1 MIRFS
6 GPRDAAGTA
15 TMGMA
20 RDEGKRGLHGG
31 FADNTG
37 MTTAF
42 FVTGTDTGAGKTFTS
57 TVLLH
62 ALRQRGLRA
71 VGMKPVASGS
81 SPTPEGLRNEDALAL
96 QAASD
101 PRPDYALVNPW
112 ALREP
117 TAPEIAARLDGVEV
131 TLPPILA
138 AFEALKVQA
147 DVVLVEGV
155 GGFLAPVNAAI
166 DQCELPRALGLP
178 VLVVVGLK
186 LGCIN
191 HARMTVEAV
200 QSRGFRVLGWIASDV
215 EPTMLFPDDYFEALK
230 ASLPAPCFGRLPH
243 APGVDAAGLTGHLRL
258 PGGFPGG

>member
-1 MIRFS
+1 
-6 GPRDAAGTA
+6 
-15 TMGMA
+15 
-20 RDEGKRGLHGG
+20 
-31 FADNTG
+31 

-81 SPTPEGLRNEDALAL
+81 EATPEGLRNEDALAL
-96 QAASD
+96 QAASA

-131 TLPPILA
+131 TMGPIVA
-138 AFEALKVQA
+138 AFEALKAQA

-155 GGFLAPVNAAI
+155 GGFLAPVNARL

-191 HARMTVEAV
+191 HARMTMEAV
-200 QSRGFRVLGWIASDV
+200 RSRGFEVLGWVASDV
-215 EPTMLFPDDYFEALK
+215 EPTMIFPDDYFEALK
-230 ASLPAPCFGRLPH
+230 AALAAPCLGRLPH
-243 APGVDAAGLTGHLRL
+243 APGADAATLTRHLTL
-258 PGGFPGG
+258 PAGFPQPS

>member
-1 MIRFS
+1 
-6 GPRDAAGTA
+6 
-15 TMGMA
+15 MG
-20 RDEGKRGLHGG
+20 EGKRGVHGR
-31 FADNTG
+31 FADNAV

-81 SPTPEGLRNEDALAL
+81 EETPEGLRNEDALAL

-131 TLPPILA
+131 TLPPIEA
-138 AFEALKVQA
+138 AFCAAQGA
-147 DVVLVEGV
+147 GRRRAGRGV
-155 GGFLAPVNAAI
+155 GGFLAPVNAVI
-166 DQCELPRALGLP
+166 DQCDLPRALGLP

-230 ASLPAPCFGRLPH
+230 AALPVPCFGRLPH
-243 APGVDAAGLTGHLRL
+243 APGVDPASLTAHLAL
-258 PGGFPGG
+258 PEGFPQPS

>member
-1 MIRFS
+1 M
-6 GPRDAAGTA
+6 GTV
-15 TMGMA
+15 GF
-20 RDEGKRGLHGG
+20 EGKRVLH
-31 FADNTG
+31 ARMVDNG
-37 MTTAF
+37 AMSTAF

-81 SPTPEGLRNEDALAL
+81 EATLEGLRNEDALAL
-96 QAASD
+96 QAASA

-117 TAPEIAARLDGVEV
+117 TAPEIAARIDGVEV
-131 TLPPILA
+131 TTPPILS
-138 AFEALKVQA
+138 AFERLRTMA

-155 GGFLAPVNAAI
+155 GGFLAPVNPGI
-166 DQCELPRALGLP
+166 DQCDLPRAMGLP

-191 HARMTVEAV
+191 HARMTVEVV
-200 QSRGFRVLGWIASDV
+200 QARGFRVLGWIASDV

-230 ASLPAPCFGRLPH
+230 AALPVPCFGRLPH
-243 APGVDAAGLTGHLRL
+243 SPGVDPATLTSHLRL
-258 PGGFPGG
+258 PEGFPSA

>member
-1 MIRFS
+1 
-6 GPRDAAGTA
+6 
-15 TMGMA
+15 
-20 RDEGKRGLHGG
+20 
-31 FADNTG
+31 

-81 SPTPEGLRNEDALAL
+81 ESTPEGLRNEDALAL
-96 QAASD
+96 QAASE

-131 TLPPILA
+131 TMPPISA
-138 AFEALKVQA
+138 AFTRLQAMA

-155 GGFLAPVNAAI
+155 GGFLAPVNAQL
-166 DQCELPRALGLP
+166 DQCELPRALRLP

-191 HARMTVEAV
+191 HARMTVESV
-200 QSRGFRVLGWIASDV
+200 LSRGFPVLGWIASDV

-230 ASLPAPCFGRLPH
+230 AALPVPCLGRLPH
-243 APGVDAAGLTGHLRL
+243 APGVDPATLTRHLQL
-258 PGGFPGG
+258 PEGFPQPS

>member
-1 MIRFS
+1 MS
-6 GPRDAAGTA
+6 
-15 TMGMA
+15 
-20 RDEGKRGLHGG
+20 
-31 FADNTG
+31 
-37 MTTAF
+37 TAF

-57 TVLLH
+57 VVLLH

-71 VGMKPVASGS
+71 VGMKPIASGS
-81 SPTPEGLRNEDALAL
+81 DETPEGLRNEDALAL

-101 PRPDYALVNPW
+101 PRPAYALVNPI

-131 TLPPILA
+131 TMAPIHA
-138 AFEALKVQA
+138 AFDALRAQA

-155 GGFLAPVNAAI
+155 GGFLAPINARI
-166 DQCELPRALGLP
+166 DQCDLPRALGLP

-200 QSRGFRVLGWIASDV
+200 HGRGFRVLGWIASDV
-215 EPTMLFPDDYFEALK
+215 EPTMLYPDDYFEALRE
-230 ASLPAPCFGRLPH
+230 ALPLRCLGRLPH
-243 APGVDAAGLTGHLRL
+243 APGADPATLTRYLSL
-258 PGGFPGG
+258 PEGFPAG

>member
-1 MIRFS
+1 
-6 GPRDAAGTA
+6 
-15 TMGMA
+15 MGS
-20 RDEGKRGLHGG
+20 
-31 FADNTG
+31 
-37 MTTAF
+37 AF

-57 TVLLH
+57 SVILH

-81 SPTPEGLRNEDALAL
+81 EATPAGLRNEDALAL

-101 PRPDYALVNPW
+101 PCPDYALVNPW

-117 TAPEIAARLDGVEV
+117 TAPEIAARFDGVDV
-131 TLPPILA
+131 TLPPIVA
-138 AFEALKVQA
+138 AFEALRAQA

-155 GGFLAPVNAAI
+155 GGFLAPVNATL

-178 VLVVVGLK
+178 VLIVVGLK

-215 EPTMLFPDDYFEALK
+215 EPTMLFPDDYFAALR
-230 ASLPAPCFGRLPH
+230 AALPIPCLGRLPNAPGADPATLTRYLSLPAE
-243 APGVDAAGLTGHLRL
+243 
-258 PGGFPGG
+258 FPQSS

>member
-1 MIRFS
+1 MS
-6 GPRDAAGTA
+6 V
-15 TMGMA
+15 
-20 RDEGKRGLHGG
+20 
-31 FADNTG
+31 
-37 MTTAF
+37 AF

-81 SPTPEGLRNEDALAL
+81 EETPDGLRNDDALAL

-101 PRPDYALVNPW
+101 PRPDYALVNPF

-117 TAPEIAARLDGVEV
+117 TAPEIAARLDGVTV
-131 TLPPILA
+131 TLPPILN
-138 AFEALKVQA
+138 AFERLKAQA

-155 GGFLAPVNAAI
+155 GGFLAPI
-166 DQCELPRALGLP
+166 RDGLDQCELPRALGLP
-178 VLVVVGLK
+178 VLIVVGLK

-191 HARMTVEAV
+191 HARMTVDAV
-200 QSRGFRVLGWIASDV
+200 HSRGFRVLGWIASDV

-230 ASLPAPCFGRLPH
+230 VALPVPCLGRLPH
-243 APGVDAAGLTGHLRL
+243 EPVADPAALTHHLALPEALTLKAARVHQASKAAGQ
-258 PGGFPGG
+258 

>member
-1 MIRFS
+1 
-6 GPRDAAGTA
+6 
-15 TMGMA
+15 
-20 RDEGKRGLHGG
+20 
-31 FADNTG
+31 

-81 SPTPEGLRNEDALAL
+81 ETTPEGLRNEDALAL

-131 TLPPILA
+131 TMPPISA
-138 AFEALKVQA
+138 AFARLQAMA

-155 GGFLAPVNAAI
+155 GGFLAPVNATI

-200 QSRGFRVLGWIASDV
+200 LSRGFTVLGWIASDV

-230 ASLPAPCFGRLPH
+230 AALPVPCLGRLPH
-243 APGVDAAGLTGHLRL
+243 APGADPATLTGHLAW
-258 PGGFPGG
+258 PAGFAQPS

>member
-1 MIRFS
+1 MS
-6 GPRDAAGTA
+6 
-15 TMGMA
+15 
-20 RDEGKRGLHGG
+20 H
-31 FADNTG
+31 
-37 MTTAF
+37 AF

-62 ALRQRGLRA
+62 ALRERGLRA

-81 SPTPEGLRNEDALAL
+81 EETPDGLRNEDALAL

-101 PRPDYALVNPW
+101 PCPDYALVNPW

-131 TLPPILA
+131 TMPPIEA
-138 AFEALKVQA
+138 AFASLQAMA

-155 GGFLAPVNAAI
+155 GGFLAPVNATL
-166 DQCELPRALGLP
+166 DQCALPRALGLP
-178 VLVVVGLK
+178 VLIVVGLK

-191 HARMTVEAV
+191 HARMTLEAV
-200 QSRGFRVLGWIASDV
+200 RSRGVRVLGWIASDV

-230 ASLPAPCFGRLPH
+230 AALPAPCFGRLPH
-243 APGVDAAGLTGHLRL
+243 APGADPATLAAHLAL
-258 PGGFPGG
+258 PARFPAG

>member
-1 MIRFS
+1 MS
-6 GPRDAAGTA
+6 
-15 TMGMA
+15 
-20 RDEGKRGLHGG
+20 L
-31 FADNTG
+31 
-37 MTTAF
+37 AF

-81 SPTPEGLRNEDALAL
+81 EPTADGLRNEDALAL

-101 PRPDYALVNPW
+101 PAPAYALVNPW

-117 TAPEIAARLDGVEV
+117 TAPEIAARLDGVTV
-131 TLPPILA
+131 TMPPIVE
-138 AFEALKVQA
+138 AFAQLRAQA

-155 GGFLAPVNAAI
+155 GGFLAPVNAAL
-166 DQCELPRALGLP
+166 DQCELPRALQLP

-200 QSRGFRVLGWIASDV
+200 RSRGFDVLGWIASDV
-215 EPTMLFPDDYFEALK
+215 EPTMLFPDDYFEALT
-230 ASLPAPCFGRLPH
+230 AALPIPCLGRLPH
-243 APGVDAAGLTGHLRL
+243 SPGVDPAALTRHLAL
-258 PGGFPGG
+258 PAGFPQSS

>member
-1 MIRFS
+1 
-6 GPRDAAGTA
+6 
-15 TMGMA
+15 
-20 RDEGKRGLHGG
+20 
-31 FADNTG
+31 
-37 MTTAF
+37 MTIAL

-57 TVLLH
+57 SVLLH

-81 SPTPEGLRNEDALAL
+81 EPTPEGLRNEDALAL
-96 QAASD
+96 QAASE

-131 TLPPILA
+131 TMPPIVR
-138 AFEALKVQA
+138 AFAALKAQA

-155 GGFLAPVNAAI
+155 GGFLAPVNAQL
-166 DQCELPRALGLP
+166 DQCALPRALGLP

-200 QSRGFRVLGWIASDV
+200 LSRGFTVLGWIASDV
-215 EPTMLFPDDYFEALK
+215 EPTMLFPDDYFETLK
-230 ASLPAPCFGRLPH
+230 AALPVPCFGRLPH
-243 APGVDAAGLTGHLRL
+243 APGVDPAALTSYLTL
-258 PGGFPGG
+258 PEGFPQPS

>member
-1 MIRFS
+1 MS
-6 GPRDAAGTA
+6 
-15 TMGMA
+15 
-20 RDEGKRGLHGG
+20 
-31 FADNTG
+31 
-37 MTTAF
+37 TAF

-81 SPTPEGLRNEDALAL
+81 EATPDGLRNEDALAL
-96 QAASD
+96 QAASE

-131 TLPPILA
+131 TLPPIVA
-138 AFEALKVQA
+138 AFDALQA
-147 DVVLVEGV
+147 RADIVLVEGV
-155 GGFLAPVNAAI
+155 GGFLAPVNATI
-166 DQCELPRALGLP
+166 DQCELPRVLGLP

-191 HARMTVEAV
+191 HARLTVEAV
-200 QSRGFRVLGWIASDV
+200 QARGFRVLGWIGSLV
-215 EPTMLFPDDYFEALK
+215 EPEMLFPDDYFEALE
-230 ASLPAPCFGRLPH
+230 AALPVPCLGRLPH
-243 APGVDAAGLTGHLRL
+243 APGVDPATLTRHLALPAA
-258 PGGFPGG
+258 FPAV

>member
-1 MIRFS
+1 M
-6 GPRDAAGTA
+6 GTP
-15 TMGMA
+15 G
-20 RDEGKRGLHGG
+20 DEGKRGLHGG
-31 FADNTG
+31 FADNGG

-71 VGMKPVASGS
+71 VGMKPIASGS
-81 SPTPEGLRNEDALAL
+81 DETPEGLRNEDALAL

-101 PRPDYALVNPW
+101 PQPDYALVNPW
-112 ALREP
+112 SLREP

-131 TLPPILA
+131 TLPPIES
-138 AFEALKVQA
+138 AFAQLKAQA

-155 GGFLAPVNAAI
+155 GGFLAPVNAVI
-166 DQCELPRALGLP
+166 DQCDLPRALGLP

-191 HARMTVEAV
+191 HARMTVDAV

-230 ASLPAPCFGRLPH
+230 AALPVPCFGRLPH
-243 APGVDAAGLTGHLRL
+243 SPGVDPATLTAHLAL
-258 PGGFPGG
+258 PEGFPQPS

>member
-1 MIRFS
+1 MS
-6 GPRDAAGTA
+6 
-15 TMGMA
+15 
-20 RDEGKRGLHGG
+20 
-31 FADNTG
+31 
-37 MTTAF
+37 TAF

-81 SPTPEGLRNEDALAL
+81 EATPEGLRNEDALAL
-96 QAASD
+96 QAGSD

-117 TAPEIAARLDGVEV
+117 TAPEIAARLDGVVV
-131 TLPPILA
+131 TMPPIVS
-138 AFEALKVQA
+138 AFEALTAQA

-155 GGFLAPVNAAI
+155 GGFLAPVNAEL

-178 VLVVVGLK
+178 VLLVVGLK

-191 HARMTVEAV
+191 HARLSVEAIC
-200 QSRGFRVLGWIASDV
+200 SRGFALLGWIASDV
-215 EPTMLFPDDYFEALK
+215 EPTMLFPDDYFDALK
-230 ASLPAPCFGRLPH
+230 AALPVPCFGRLPH
-243 APGVDAAGLTGHLRL
+243 APGADPATLTGHLAL
-258 PGGFPGG
+258 PAGFPQSS